1 MFCRRKNIFHR
12 LLCSLTAAACAGG
25 LFLCRTA
32 PVSAAELDPEVQLE
46 AHRALPVQSNAI
58 PGWPNGPIVGAEA
71 AILMESETGAILY
84 SKNIHQKE
92 YPASTTKLL
101 TALIA
106 TEQCELNEVVNFSR
120 EAVFANPPGS
130 SGIAMD
136 TGQALTMEQCLN
148 AILIRSANEVAFAMA
163 EHITNTSNWSV
174 FAGLMNERAKELGA
188 LNSNFT
194 NPNGLP
200 DDNHYTTAYD
210 MAMIGRAFF
219 SNELLCR
226 ISLTR
231 RLEIPASDRLPK
243 AKLELSSMQIIPG
256 GAYAYKY
263 LVGCKTGYTS
273 TARYSLVSCAEKD
286 GLKLICV
293 VLNDENPAQYT
304 DTIALFDYGFANFE
318 TVNISQTQTKYKI
331 DNAGLFYSGYDI
343 LGNSQPL
350 LSLDSDAH
358 IVLPRTA
365 SLEDLDS
372 TVSYDTDSKD
382 QAALIHYSYRGVDI
396 GTIAVN
402 YTRNQED
409 AYSFD
414 SLLYLRPDPE
424 EPDAEAPLI
433 FINIT
438 HILAVLAALAV
449 LAFIGL
455 ILHSILKNYA
465 FLGKSSGKRGK
476 NSWKQSKKKHSAN
489 KFKDYDF

>member
-1 MFCRRKNIFHR
+1 MFCRRKNIFYK
-12 LLCSLTAAACAGG
+12 LLYSLTAAVCAGG
-25 LFLCRTA
+25 LSLCHVVPGFAAA
-32 PVSAAELDPEVQLE
+32 PDPEAQLE
-46 AHRALPVQSNAI
+46 AHRALPIQSNAI
-58 PGWPNGPIVGAEA
+58 PGWPDGPAVGAEA
-71 AILMESETGAILY
+71 AILMDAETGAILY
-84 SKNIHQKE
+84 SKNIHQQE
-92 YPASTTKLL
+92 YPASTTKIL

-106 TEQCELNEVVNFSR
+106 IEQCELNEVVNFSR

-136 TGQALTMEQCLN
+136 VGQALTMEQCLN

-163 EHITNTSNWSV
+163 EHITGTSDWSV

-200 DDNHYTTAYD
+200 DDSHYTTAYD
-210 MAMIGRAFF
+210 LAMIGKAFF

-231 RLEIPASDRLPK
+231 RLDIPASDRLPK

-256 GAYAYKY
+256 GTYAYKY

-318 TVNISQTQTKYKI
+318 TVNISQTPTKYKI
-331 DNAGLFYSGYDI
+331 DNTGLFYSGYDI
-343 LGNSQPL
+343 LGKSQSL
-350 LSLDSDAH
+350 LSLDGDAR

-372 TVSYDTDSKD
+372 DVSYDTDSPD
-382 QAALIHYSYRGVDI
+382 QAALIRYSYHGVDI
-396 GTIAVN
+396 GSVAVN
-402 YTRNQED
+402 YAKNQED
-409 AYSFD
+409 DYSFD
-414 SLLYLRPDPE
+414 ALLYLRTDPE
-424 EPDAEAPLI
+424 EQDEEAPFI

-455 ILHSILKNYA
+455 ILHSTLKNYA
-465 FLGKSSGKRGK
+465 FSGRGSGKREK
-476 NSWKQSKKKHSAN
+476 NSWKQHRKKHSAN